1 MRPISYF
8 LHSCDQSLEVV
19 QRISLQ
25 SEQANNKKEK
35 YCMSATQKPNRKQQ
49 ILECLAMMLQS
60 NAGERITTAK
70 LAAEVGV
77 SEAALYR
84 HFPSKARMYEGL
96 IEFIEESIFSRVNLI
111 LTDHKEAL
119 IRCHHILHVMLVFA
133 ERNPGMCR
141 ILSGDALM
149 GENERLRARVNQFF
163 EKLESQFKQVLRE
176 RKLREGKGFEV
187 SEQAIANLLVS
198 FAEGKISGYV
208 RSEFAKKPSEDFNDQ
223 WLFLMASK

>member
-1 MRPISYF
+1 MS
-8 LHSCDQSLEVV
+8 
-19 QRISLQ
+19 
-25 SEQANNKKEK
+25 NNEK
-35 YCMSATQKPNRKQQ
+35 PSRKQQ
-49 ILECLAMMLQS
+49 ILECLALMLQTS
-60 NAGERITTAK
+60 PGQRITTAK

-84 HFPSKARMYEGL
+84 HFPSKARMFEGL

-119 IRCHHILHVMLVFA
+119 IRCHHILHVLLIFA

-149 GENERLRARVNQFF
+149 GENERLGHRVNQFF

-176 RKLREGKGFEV
+176 RKLREGKGFTIN
-187 SEQAIANLLVS
+187 EQALANLLVA
-198 FAEGKISGYV
+198 FAEGKISAYV
-208 RSEFAKKPSEDFNDQ
+208 RSGFTKKPSDEFNDQ
-223 WLFLMASK
+223 WQFLMAAK

>member
-1 MRPISYF
+1 MP
-8 LHSCDQSLEVV
+8 
-19 QRISLQ
+19 
-25 SEQANNKKEK
+25 
-35 YCMSATQKPNRKQQ
+35 ATQKPNSKQQ
-49 ILECLAMMLQS
+49 ILECLAHMLQTS
-60 NAGERITTAK
+60 AGQRITTAK

-84 HFPSKARMYEGL
+84 HFPSKARMFEGL

-119 IRCHHILHVMLVFA
+119 IRCHHILHVLLIFA

-141 ILSGDALM
+141 ILAGDALM

-176 RKLREGKGFEV
+176 RKLREGKGFTI
-187 SEQAIANLLVS
+187 SELALANILMAY
-198 FAEGKISGYV
+198 AEGKINQYV
-208 RSEFAKKPSEDFNDQ
+208 RSDFTKKPSNDFNEQ
-223 WLFLMASK
+223 WQFLMADK

>member
-1 MRPISYF
+1 
-8 LHSCDQSLEVV
+8 
-19 QRISLQ
+19 
-25 SEQANNKKEK
+25 
-35 YCMSATQKPNRKQQ
+35 MSVNQKPNRKQQ
-49 ILECLAMMLQS
+49 ILECLALMLQS
-60 NAGERITTAK
+60 SPGERITTAK

-84 HFPSKARMYEGL
+84 HFPSKARMFEGL

-111 LTDHKEAL
+111 LSDHKEAL
-119 IRCHHILHVMLVFA
+119 VRCHHILHVLLVFA

-176 RKLREGKGFEV
+176 RKLREGKGFPINEL
-187 SEQAIANLLVS
+187 ALANILVS
-198 FAEGKISGYV
+198 YSEGKISQYV
-208 RSEFAKKPSEDFNDQ
+208 RSGFSKKPSESFTEQ
-223 WLFLMASK
+223 WQFMMASA